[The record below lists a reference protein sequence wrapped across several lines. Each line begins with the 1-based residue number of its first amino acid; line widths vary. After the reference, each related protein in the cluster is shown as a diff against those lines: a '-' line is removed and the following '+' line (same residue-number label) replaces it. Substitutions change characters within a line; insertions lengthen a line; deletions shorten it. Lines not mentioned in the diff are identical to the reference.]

1 MACPMSSLGSIRLP
15 SLNLQRPRLALAIS
29 PDERTAFLQS
39 HLDRLNASTEVV
51 DATAGSNSVI
61 ENLLQQEPEILIS
74 AWSTPWLEP
83 LLLNPRCRLKYVC
96 HLTGSVRNVV
106 PRAFIEKGGRVTNW
120 GTLPNLAVAEHA
132 LLLALAILRNLPG
145 WSPFAAG
152 PRSVSATRA
161 LGTQTLCGRRIGIH
175 GFGGVAQALVRI
187 LKPFTGSIASYSAGV
202 PAEFMRAHGVEP
214 VNSLGELCAQSEV
227 FFECEALTPATRRSI
242 AAPELARLP
251 GDAVFVNVA
260 RGDLVDEEALI
271 REASAG
277 RIRVA
282 LDVIAT
288 EPLTPQSAVSRIK
301 GAVLSP
307 HIAGPTLD
315 QYAQVGELAVAN
327 LERYVT
333 GGMLQAEVTLEV
345 YDRST

>member
-1 MACPMSSLGSIRLP
+1 MSSIGSISVPFLTLR
-15 SLNLQRPRLALAIS
+15 RPRLALAIS
-29 PDERTAFLQS
+29 PDERTAFLHRQ
-39 HLDRLNASTEVV
+39 LDRLNAITEVV
-51 DATAGSNSVI
+51 DVSAGHDSMIQSLH
-61 ENLLQQEPEILIS
+61 EHAPEILIS

-83 LLLNPRCRLKYVC
+83 LLANPGDRLKYIC
-96 HLTGSVRNVV
+96 HLTGSVRSVV
-106 PRAFIEKGGRVTNW
+106 PRTFLEKGGRVTNW
-120 GTLPNLAVAEHA
+120 GTLPNPAVAEHA

-145 WSPFAAG
+145 WAPLVAA
-152 PRSVSATRA
+152 PRTISATRA

-175 GFGGVAQALVRI
+175 GFGGVSQALVRL
-187 LKPFTGSIASYSAGV
+187 LKPFTGSIACYSIGV
-202 PAEFMRAHGVEP
+202 PAEFIRSHGVESAR
-214 VNSLGELCAQSEV
+214 SLSDLCSQSEV

-242 AAPELARLP
+242 SACELARLP
-251 GDAVFVNVA
+251 DDAVFVNVA

-271 REASAG
+271 REANSG

-282 LDVIAT
+282 LDVIAA
-288 EPLTPQSAVSRIK
+288 EPLTAQSSVSGIK

-327 LERYVT
+327 LERYVA
-333 GGMLQAEVTLEV
+333 GLALQAEVTLEI